1 MKTQLITFILGGTL
15 ALNGCQCNDSRN
27 PQDDD
32 MEPHTNAYESPEEAL
47 KQTQEHLHLLLN
59 ENQRKAF
66 GLSSDAEIQQLTTKL
81 AVPISY
87 LQLERLG
94 DTARIQTNDGYWYG
108 LGNGDVTKIGISVER
123 AGDVWIQSTIGM
135 KKFVQATSRHSGVT
149 RLVEVPGLELS
160 FVELTEDQRVSYA
173 PIADYPDAKLSADN
187 RYAWPELLRILDGYR
202 VQLEREFGDDFSN
215 GNLER

>member
-1 MKTQLITFILGGTL
+1 MKTQLTALILGCTL
-15 ALNGCQCNDSRN
+15 ALNGCQCNDGRK

-32 MEPHTNAYESPEEAL
+32 MKPQPNAYKSPEEAL

-59 ENQRKAF
+59 ENQRKVF
-66 GLSSDAEIQQLTTKL
+66 GLASDEEIQQLTTQL

-94 DTARIQTNDGYWYG
+94 DTTRIQNDDGYWYG
-108 LGNGDVTKIGISVER
+108 LGNGDATKIGISVER

-160 FVELTEDQRVSYA
+160 FVELTENGRISYV
-173 PIADYPDAKLSADN
+173 PIADYADAKLSADR

-202 VQLEREFGDDFSN
+202 VQLQREFGDDFTK

>member
-1 MKTQLITFILGGTL
+1 MKTQLTALILGCTL
-15 ALNGCQCNDSRN
+15 ALNGCQCNDGRK

-32 MEPHTNAYESPEEAL
+32 MKPQPNAYKSPEEAL

-59 ENQRKAF
+59 ENQRKVF
-66 GLSSDAEIQQLTTKL
+66 GLASDEEIQQLTTQL

-94 DTARIQTNDGYWYG
+94 DTTRIQNDDGYWYG
-108 LGNGDVTKIGISVER
+108 LGNGDATKIGISVER

-160 FVELTEDQRVSYA
+160 FVELTEKGRISYV
-173 PIADYPDAKLSADN
+173 PIADYADAKLSADR

-202 VQLEREFGDDFSN
+202 VQLQREFGDDFTK